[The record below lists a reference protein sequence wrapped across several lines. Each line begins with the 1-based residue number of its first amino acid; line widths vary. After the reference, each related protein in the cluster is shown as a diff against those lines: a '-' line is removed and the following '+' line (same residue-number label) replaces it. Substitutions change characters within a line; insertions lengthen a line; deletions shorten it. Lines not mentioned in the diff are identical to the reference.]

1 MLINLRGVRESGM
14 IFAVPTYFF
23 VATMFATVIVGLFQ
37 FFTGALGTV
46 VDPPPLESLHGMH
59 GAVTLFLL
67 LRAFSSGTTALTGVE
82 AISNGIPAFKEPK
95 SKNAGMTLIW
105 MSAILGTLLLGITFL
120 AVQVGTIP
128 SEEETV
134 ISQLARTIYDGR
146 NVLYLMVISATTLI
160 LIMAAN
166 TAYADF
172 PRLSALLAAD
182 GFLPRQFTYRG
193 SRLVYS
199 RGIVALGMIASLLI
213 IIFQASV
220 TLLIPL
226 YAIGV
231 FLSFTLSQT
240 GMARRWHKS
249 GQLAPG
255 EELKERG
262 STVHH
267 DPGWRHKMLINGFG
281 AVMTAIVA
289 LVFAVTK
296 FRDGAWIVLVL
307 IPTLVLAFSAV
318 HRHYRNLAKD
328 LSLDEYGAPP
338 RLGRHRVIL
347 PIGGVHRGTLAALEY
362 AKTLS
367 DDVTAVHVSMDLAE
381 AEKLQKKWEEWGE
394 GVRLVVL
401 DSPYRLLAEPLLEYI
416 EEVAAMRQP
425 NETITVVVPQF
436 IPKHWWSNALHT
448 QTAFMLGL
456 ALRFKPGIVVTNVPY
471 QTH

>member
-1 MLINLRGVRESGM
+1 
-14 IFAVPTYFF
+14 
-23 VATMFATVIVGLFQ
+23 
-37 FFTGALGTV
+37 
-46 VDPPPLESLHGMH
+46 MH
-59 GAVTLFLL
+59 GTITLFLL

-82 AISNGIPAFKEPK
+82 AISNGIPAFKDPK
-95 SKNAGMTLIW
+95 SKNAGITLMV
-105 MSAILGTLLLGITFL
+105 MSLILGTLLLGITFL
-120 AVQVGTIP
+120 SVQVGTIP

-146 NVLYLMVISATTLI
+146 NVLYLLVISSTTLI

-199 RGIVALGMIASLLI
+199 RGIVALGLIASLLI

-240 GMARRWHKS
+240 GMARRWQKS
-249 GQLAPG
+249 GRLAPD
-255 EELKERG
+255 EELVERG
-262 STVHH
+262 STVHY

-281 AVMTAIVA
+281 AVMTAVVA

-296 FRDGAWIVLVL
+296 FRDGAWIVLIL
-307 IPTLVLAFSAV
+307 IPVLVLMFSAI
-318 HRHYRNLAKD
+318 HRHYRTLAKD
-328 LSLDEYGAPP
+328 LSLDEFGAPA
-338 RLGRHRVIL
+338 RTGRHRVIL

-362 AKTLS
+362 AQSLS
-367 DDVTAVHVSMDLAE
+367 DDITAVHVSTDPVE
-381 AEKLQKKWEEWGE
+381 AAKVQEKWAEWGE

-416 EEVAAMRQP
+416 EEIEATRQP
-425 NETITVVVPQF
+425 NDTITIVVPQF
-436 IPKHWWSNALHT
+436 VPKNWWANALHT

-456 ALRFKPGIVVTNVPY
+456 ALRFKPGIVITNVPY